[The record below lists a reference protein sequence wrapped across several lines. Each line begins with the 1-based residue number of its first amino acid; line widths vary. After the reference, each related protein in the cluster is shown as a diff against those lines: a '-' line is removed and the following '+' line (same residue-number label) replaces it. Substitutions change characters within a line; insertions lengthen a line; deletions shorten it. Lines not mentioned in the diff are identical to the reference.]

1 MELSQRSGLQY
12 NTNLRHFRM
21 IESEDKTLSRA
32 AKIEYVVE
40 KLSGILKLPESKERE
55 AKELY
60 DRIRDE
66 KFEDEVPLAGALIWV
81 ATNSEPLRPRWEY
94 LIADAC
100 LQLCKEEDRTANSYN
115 TGYWRKRVGEA
126 TNRLKNQG
134 LETAQVT
141 GVDYMWTVLKFWN
154 PENVSESE
162 VENVRMFCMKMMPM
176 LENSPSY
183 LEDSH
188 DYMSKKRVGLAAA
201 LLVIGT
207 RRYVSDSSKHLSVES
222 VSEDLCRDHKTVRKY
237 VGMIE
242 DDLFGGQVE

>member
-12 NTNLRHFRM
+12 NTNLRHFRL
-21 IESEDKTLSRA
+21 IESDDKTLSRA

-40 KLSGILKLPESKERE
+40 KLCGILKLPESKERE
-55 AKELY
+55 AKRLY

-66 KFEDEVPLAGALIWV
+66 KFDDVVPLAGALIWLV
-81 ATNSEPLRPRWEY
+81 SNKEPLRPRWEY

-100 LQLCKEEDRTANSYN
+100 MELCKQEDRIAKSYN

-126 TNRLKNQG
+126 TNRLRDQDFM
-134 LETAQVT
+134 TDQVT

-154 PENVSESE
+154 PDNVSEAE
-162 VENVRMFCMKMMPM
+162 VESVKMFCMKMMPI

-183 LEDSH
+183 LDDGH
-188 DYMSKKRVGLAAA
+188 DYMSTKRVGLAAA
-201 LLVIGT
+201 LLVVGT

-222 VSEDLCRDHKTVRKY
+222 VSEDLCRDHKTIRKY
-237 VGMIE
+237 IGMIE
-242 DDLFGGQVE
+242 DDLLEAR